1 MRITL
6 KNGGPATIYLVPA
19 ELEHAVTTFIKSHS
33 VAAPEGVAAAKRI
46 THAYDLVLRF
56 EDDEWY
62 GHALEYPEAMGNG
75 KTEAA
80 CVRATRQ
87 SLAAG
92 VATMLEAGQTPPP
105 PAREGIRSAQ
115 VNVRLTPEEK
125 AALESKAKAKGFR
138 GLSDFIRTTVLT
150 EK

>member
-1 MRITL
+1 MPS
-6 KNGGPATIYLVPA
+6 KQK
-19 ELEHAVTTFIKSHS
+19 EL
-33 VAAPEGVAAAKRI
+33 AAPFEPEILASAKRI
-46 THAYDLVLRF
+46 AHAYDLVLRF
-56 EDDEWY
+56 EDGEWY
-62 GHALEYPEAMGNG
+62 GHALEYPEAMGDG

-87 SLAAG
+87 SLAVA
-92 VATMLEAGQTPPP
+92 VATMLEDGQTPPP
-105 PAREGIRSAQ
+105 PARQGHLSAQ

-125 AALESKAKAKGFR
+125 AVLESKAKAKGFR

>member
-1 MRITL
+1 MPGRQDKL
-6 KNGGPATIYLVPA
+6 
-19 ELEHAVTTFIKSHS
+19 
-33 VAAPEGVAAAKRI
+33 AAPFGPEILDSAKRI
-46 THAYDLVLRF
+46 AHAYDLVLRF

-62 GHALEYPEAMGNG
+62 GHALEYPEAMGDG
-75 KTEAA
+75 KTEKA

-87 SLAAG
+87 ALTVA

-105 PAREGIRSAQ
+105 AARQGHRSAQ

-125 AALESKAKAKGFR
+125 AVLESKAKARGFR